1 MESTVCNLSQNNSYC
16 DSPHSA
22 HSVKIAMDIAAVSC
36 GFQWR
41 SESREVS
48 VQPLWLCTAAND
60 DVEKEQAIES
70 ETEIDTKF
78 SASIS
83 AETEL
88 WHPGWR
94 HFLLV
99 YIIAFRVLFDKI
111 ASVYFIW
118 QIGNNDLPR
127 EPALCQLYRHT
138 FAPYKISCQLSD
150 DVKMSVWLSVWSRRY
165 MTSKSCDFTGAGWR
179 SNAAVSPTGSSAT
192 TAAASPRTASAT
204 DASTA
209 STEVTRPTTP
219 TKPTADVR
227 SAHCHQSVCETDVA
241 GNYIFLFS
249 TLYTVSQKTR
259 H

>member
-1 MESTVCNLSQNNSYC
+1 
-16 DSPHSA
+16 
-22 HSVKIAMDIAAVSC
+22 
-36 GFQWR
+36 
-41 SESREVS
+41 
-48 VQPLWLCTAAND
+48 
-60 DVEKEQAIES
+60 
-70 ETEIDTKF
+70 
-78 SASIS
+78 
-83 AETEL
+83 
-88 WHPGWR
+88 
-94 HFLLV
+94 
-99 YIIAFRVLFDKI
+99 
-111 ASVYFIW
+111 
-118 QIGNNDLPR
+118 
-127 EPALCQLYRHT
+127 
-138 FAPYKISCQLSD
+138 
-150 DVKMSVWLSVWSRRY
+150 

-179 SNAAVSPTGSSAT
+179 SNAAVSPTGPSAT